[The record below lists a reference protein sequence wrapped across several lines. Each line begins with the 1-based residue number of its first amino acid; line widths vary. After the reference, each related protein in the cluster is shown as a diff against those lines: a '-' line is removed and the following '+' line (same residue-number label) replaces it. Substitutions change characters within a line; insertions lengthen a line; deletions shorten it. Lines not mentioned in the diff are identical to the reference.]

1 MSTIEISC
9 VEVWREISNY
19 LDGEI
24 SVELRERMRAHF
36 EVCEHCTA
44 VLDGTRNIVQ
54 LVGDG
59 RIFRMPDGFSERLVQ
74 EDSRAPLAVSCLR
87 RNRVGLERIRNILV
101 IHVHPQ
107 FPVPLRILPPD
118 IHVAV
123 SAINRRTSSLGRRA
137 SIRAIRSHRR
147 DLL

>member
-36 EVCEHCTA
+36 EVCDHCTA

-59 RIFRMPDGFSERLVQ
+59 RIFPMPDGFSERLYKKI
-74 EDSRAPLAVSCLR
+74 R
-87 RNRVGLERIRNILV
+87 ERLS
-101 IHVHPQ
+101 P
-107 FPVPLRILPPD
+107 
-118 IHVAV
+118 
-123 SAINRRTSSLGRRA
+123 
-137 SIRAIRSHRR
+137 
-147 DLL
+147 